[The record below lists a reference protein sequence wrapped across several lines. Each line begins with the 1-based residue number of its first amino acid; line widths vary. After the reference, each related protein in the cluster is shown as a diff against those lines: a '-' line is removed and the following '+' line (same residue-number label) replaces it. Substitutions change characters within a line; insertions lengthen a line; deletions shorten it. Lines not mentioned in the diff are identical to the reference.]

1 MAAPSSRMSGSG
13 SSVTSSTAPATGAP
27 TASSLPGAAA
37 GSQHHQSHHKSQH
50 HHHHHHHHAHHITDP
65 ARRKKK
71 HLPAQLAQL
80 QLENEDDDGNNFIS
94 SSRDASEEDNDDQ
107 EETFDDDASIASL
120 RHHQQGASTSSL
132 SNLPISSSLSSI
144 PPNDRDQA
152 LIDSA
157 ALHQPSKL
165 QHQFKPANVLDDRTP
180 ASSSPPRVAAASA
193 NAPLTG
199 VAGGFRASQPAVQHG
214 FVSPPSA
221 QQQTQAPP
229 DRRREASSDD
239 DERYVRPS
247 VGATLANASA
257 ALSSSSSVE
266 LLPKAVA
273 AQRQTGAAEGKSAKA
288 GAGAGLNLG
297 SLPPPAVGS
306 TTAASPALN
315 TVKPQASAL
324 DSFSPSTASGI
335 ANTLAG
341 NANAAT
347 PKAQQPGD
355 SAAAPPLDLSVL
367 GQAVTAGGAS
377 AASKTRK
384 TSASHHAS
392 HAAARRAE
400 LKDGTA
406 DEAGNNTDG
415 ATPYDG
421 DVEYAART
429 PVSAQIGAGSS
440 VAPTQREASSK
451 TPAASSAAVAK
462 STAPAPARSRTY
474 IQTMKSR
481 HADCHPQGDD
491 FDEGGF
497 QISSIPSAEEIQAW
511 VSEAI
516 FNPDPQRDYSINP
529 PPKRYDSEGRERPI
543 RIYADG
549 VYDLFHYA
557 HALQLRQAKLS
568 FPSVHLIVGVVSS
581 HSCGKHK
588 NKPVLTSQERYEC
601 VRNCRWVDEVL
612 EDAPWVVDQ
621 NLIDTLE
628 IDYIAHDDLPYSGIG
643 MEDIYAFVK
652 KQGRFLPT
660 RRTDGVSTSELLGR
674 IVEVY
679 REGSLDGKLVKIG
692 LEDLTSTH
700 EYKHA

>member
-1 MAAPSSRMSGSG
+1 MSNTGSG
-13 SSVTSSTAPATGAP
+13 SSVASSTAAAGTLPASATG
-27 TASSLPGAAA
+27 L
-37 GSQHHQSHHKSQH
+37 HHY

-80 QLENEDDDGNNFIS
+80 QLENEDDDANNFIS

-120 RHHQQGASTSSL
+120 RQHQHGLSSSSL
-132 SNLPISSSLSSI
+132 SNVPISSSLSSI
-144 PPNDRDQA
+144 PPNERDQA

-165 QHQFKPANVLDDRTP
+165 QHQLKPSTLADDRTP
-180 ASSSPPRVAAASA
+180 ASASPPHAAATSA
-193 NAPLTG
+193 GVPLT
-199 VAGGFRASQPAVQHG
+199 AGASGPRASQPAVQHG
-214 FVSPPSA
+214 FVSPPLA
-221 QQQTQAPP
+221 QQQSSTAS
-229 DRRREASSDD
+229 DRRKEASSDD

-257 ALSSSSSVE
+257 ALSSSSSAE

-273 AQRQTGAAEGKSAKA
+273 AQRQAGAADTPSAAKSTKS
-288 GAGAGLNLG
+288 GASLNLG
-297 SLPPPAVGS
+297 SLPPPAVGGAGVTS
-306 TTAASPALN
+306 QPLS
-315 TVKPQASAL
+315 TVKPQAKAADPFSPAAGASGLSSAL
-324 DSFSPSTASGI
+324 SGTA
-335 ANTLAG
+335 A
-341 NANAAT
+341 AAT
-347 PKAQQPGD
+347 PRAQQAGD
-355 SAAAPPLDLSVL
+355 ASPAPALDPSVL
-367 GQAVTAGGAS
+367 GQPVASGAAP
-377 AASKTRK
+377 AASKRK
-384 TSASHHAS
+384 PSSSHHAS
-392 HAAARRAE
+392 YAAARRAE
-400 LKDGTA
+400 LKDGA
-406 DEAGNNTDG
+406 DDEGGNTTDG
-415 ATPYDG
+415 GTPYDG

-429 PVSAQIGAGSS
+429 PVSAQIGAG
-440 VAPTQREASSK
+440 AS
-451 TPAASSAAVAK
+451 AASSAPSQREVSGKVTSASNHAAAK
-462 STAPAPARSRTY
+462 STAPGPVRSRSY

-491 FDEGGF
+491 FEEGGF
-497 QISSIPSAEEIQAW
+497 QPSSIPSADEIQAW
-511 VSEAI
+511 VHQAI
-516 FNPDPQRDYSINP
+516 FNPDPRRDYSINP

-581 HSCGKHK
+581 YSCGKHK

-652 KQGRFLPT
+652 RQGRFLPT

-700 EYKHA
+700 ATHPTHSS

>member
-1 MAAPSSRMSGSG
+1 MSDTGSG
-13 SSVTSSTAPATGAP
+13 SSVANVAPPAVTSGTRTQQHAP
-27 TASSLPGAAA
+27 
-37 GSQHHQSHHKSQH
+37 HHN

-80 QLENEDDDGNNFIS
+80 QLENEDEDANNFIS

-107 EETFDDDASIASL
+107 EETFDDNASIASL
-120 RHHQQGASTSSL
+120 RPHQLGASSASL
-132 SNLPISSSLSSI
+132 STVPISSSLSSI

-165 QHQFKPANVLDDRTP
+165 QHQLKPTTLQDDRTP
-180 ASSSPPRVAAASA
+180 ASTSPPRVPAATSG
-193 NAPLTG
+193 APLASGTR
-199 VAGGFRASQPAVQHG
+199 AGQSHVQHG
-214 FVSPPSA
+214 FVSPSA
-221 QQQTQAPP
+221 GQQQFSTAS
-229 DRRREASSDD
+229 DRRKEASSDD
-239 DERYVRPS
+239 DDRYIRPS
-247 VGATLANASA
+247 VGATLANASV
-257 ALSSSSSVE
+257 ALSSSSSAE
-266 LLPKAVA
+266 LLPKVVA
-273 AQRQTGAAEGKSAKA
+273 AQRQTGSADGPTSRATKTGT
-288 GAGAGLNLG
+288 GANLNLG
-297 SLPPPAVGS
+297 SLPPPAVGTAGA
-306 TTAASPALN
+306 TTA
-315 TVKPQASAL
+315 KPQASAV
-324 DSFSPSTASGI
+324 DPFSSSGASGI
-335 ANTLAG
+335 ATVLAG
-341 NANAAT
+341 STTSAVT
-347 PKAQQPGD
+347 PKAQQAGD
-355 SAAAPPLDLSVL
+355 VIAAP
-367 GQAVTAGGAS
+367 AVDAIGVPH
-377 AASKTRK
+377 AASKRK
-384 TSASHHAS
+384 PSASHHAS
-392 HAAARRAE
+392 HASARRAE
-400 LKDGTA
+400 LKDGA
-406 DEAGNNTDG
+406 DDEGGNNTDG
-415 ATPYDG
+415 GNDG

-429 PVSAQIGAGSS
+429 PVSAQIAAGSS
-440 VAPTQREASSK
+440 NLATSQREPS
-451 TPAASSAAVAK
+451 TRAAHAPSAAVTK
-462 STAPAPARSRTY
+462 STAPKPATSRSY

-481 HADCHPQGDD
+481 HADCHPEGDE

-497 QISSIPSAEEIQAW
+497 QPSSIPSAEEIQHW

-516 FNPDPQRDYSINP
+516 FNPDPRRDYSINP

-581 HSCGKHK
+581 FSCGKHK

-628 IDYIAHDDLPYSGIG
+628 IDYIAHDDLPYGGVG
-643 MEDIYAFVK
+643 MDDIYAFVK
-652 KQGRFLPT
+652 RQGRFLPT

-692 LEDLTSTH
+692 LDELTSDH
-700 EYKHA
+700 EMPAVKH

>member
-1 MAAPSSRMSGSG
+1 MSGSG
-13 SSVTSSTAPATGAP
+13 SSIASSPVPPTTVPATTSS
-27 TASSLPGAAA
+27 AAA
-37 GSQHHQSHHKSQH
+37 GSQHHSHYKSQH
-50 HHHHHHHHAHHITDP
+50 HHHHHHHHAHHTTDS

-80 QLENEDDDGNNFIS
+80 QLENEDDDANNFIS
-94 SSRDASEEDNDDQ
+94 SSRDASEEDNDEQ

-120 RHHQQGASTSSL
+120 RHHQQGPSTTSL
-132 SNLPISSSLSSI
+132 SNVPISSSLSSI

-157 ALHQPSKL
+157 AFHQPSKL
-165 QHQFKPANVLDDRTP
+165 QQHSKPARAFDDRTP
-180 ASSSPPRVAAASA
+180 ASSSPPRAAAA
-193 NAPLTG
+193 LTAAPL
-199 VAGGFRASQPAVQHG
+199 AGGATGSRAGQPAVQHG
-214 FVSPPSA
+214 FVSPPLA
-221 QQQTQAPP
+221 QQHAQPLSE
-229 DRRREASSDD
+229 RRREASSDD

-257 ALSSSSSVE
+257 ALSSSSSAE
-266 LLPKAVA
+266 LLPKVIVG
-273 AQRQTGAAEGKSAKA
+273 QRQADSTDASKTA
-288 GAGAGLNLG
+288 GAGANLNLG
-297 SLPPPAVGS
+297 SLPPAN
-306 TTAASPALN
+306 TTTSQPLN
-315 TVKPQASAL
+315 TVKPQASAA
-324 DSFSPSTASGI
+324 DPI
-335 ANTLAG
+335 AIALSG
-341 NANAAT
+341 NAAAAT
-347 PKAQQPGD
+347 PKAQQAD
-355 SAAAPPLDLSVL
+355 DISAAPGLDPHVL
-367 GQAVTAGGAS
+367 RQAVAGAP

-384 TSASHHAS
+384 ASGSHHAS
-392 HAAARRAE
+392 NAAARRAE
-400 LKDGTA
+400 LKDATG

-429 PVSAQIGAGSS
+429 PVPAQIAAGSS
-440 VAPTQREASSK
+440 TAPTREASIK
-451 TPAASSAAVAK
+451 TVAPSSASATK
-462 STAPAPARSRTY
+462 STAPAPAKSLTY

-481 HADCHPQGDD
+481 HPDCHPQGDD
-491 FDEGGF
+491 LEEGGF
-497 QISSIPSAEEIQAW
+497 QPSSIPSAEEIQAW
-511 VSEAI
+511 VNEAI

-529 PPKRYDSEGRERPI
+529 PPRRYDSEGCERPI

-581 HSCGKHK
+581 FSCSKHK